1 MSAGR
6 SFHVAMVAACPFPYG
21 RGTPIRIHRLA
32 EALLQRGHKVHVVT
46 YHMGD
51 PALPDG
57 IEVHRIRDV
66 PWYRNCEPGPTYAKL
81 LILDPLLVRTLR
93 RVLRSHCI
101 EIVHAHHYEGLLV
114 AGMSGASPRPVIYD
128 AHTTL
133 ESELPFYPLGLPK
146 RMVRSVGRMLDRW
159 LPGRAS
165 HVIAVSEEIRSR
177 LLELGAISENC
188 IDVIPNG
195 VESRIFDV
203 GEPDP
208 QTPGECRIVAF
219 AGNLARHQGIE
230 HLLAAF
236 GKVRGRRND
245 VRLHIISSSDFGPY
259 EGLAKELRIED
270 RIELESVAFR
280 QLPDRLSAAD
290 VLVNP
295 RVEATGL
302 PVKLLNYMA
311 AGRPIVS
318 FEGSAAHLEDG
329 RTALTAE
336 SGNSD
341 ALADAILRL
350 LDDEDLAARLGREV
364 KRQAREEFDWAI
376 RAAQVEAVY
385 ERVLKRRRSVE
396 TPQQRPATSV

>member
-1 MSAGR
+1 
-6 SFHVAMVAACPFPYG
+6 
-21 RGTPIRIHRLA
+21 
-32 EALLQRGHKVHVVT
+32 
-46 YHMGD
+46 
-51 PALPDG
+51 
-57 IEVHRIRDV
+57 
-66 PWYRNCEPGPTYAKL
+66 
-81 LILDPLLVRTLR
+81 
-93 RVLRSHCI
+93 
-101 EIVHAHHYEGLLV
+101 
-114 AGMSGASPRPVIYD
+114 
-128 AHTTL
+128 
-133 ESELPFYPLGLPK
+133 
-146 RMVRSVGRMLDRW
+146 MLDRW

-259 EGLAKELRIED
+259 EGLAKELGIED

-302 PVKLLNYMA
+302 PMKLLNYMA
-311 AGRPIVS
+311 AGRPIAS

-350 LDDEDLAARLGREV
+350 LDDEELAARLGRAV

-396 TPQQRPATSV
+396 TPQQRPATSVQRSQGGALD